1 MVLSKDA
8 KNVTL
13 SSTVY
18 PKVKARWEQDL
29 DAKPSQT
36 NKTFTGYIN
45 DILIS
50 VLEKDEFLET
60 KIPGLS
66 LIGHNSK
73 QMFIKDK
80 KRNNIAEI
88 IVKSSKLHCDLCKSN
103 DCEHVQY
110 ALLRPEIT
118 KLKSDTVMLF

>member
-1 MVLSKDA
+1 MVLSRDA

-18 PKVKARWEQDL
+18 PRVKARWEQDL
-29 DAKPSQT
+29 DTRPSQT

-60 KIPGLS
+60 KIPGFD

-73 QMFIKDK
+73 QLFIKDIK
-80 KRNNIAEI
+80 KGKIAEI
-88 IVKSSKLHCDLCKSN
+88 VVKTSKLYCALCKSN